1 MIEKIKELYDN
12 HKLLS
17 SIVIAAG
24 INVSFIGLNNTLFP
38 VRDVI
43 SKIYSEDGFG
53 SALTHGYFEGQKDL
67 FQGAM
72 GNAGYELANEKFEE
86 GGGIRKF
93 LYRTSSCAAGG
104 AIFEA
109 FRSGLGFLLTEM
121 MGHTPNYIYNYVVEP
136 RSEAPLEIA
145 RSVIFGL
152 IWLYSADQL
161 RK

>member
-1 MIEKIKELYDN
+1 MRD
-12 HKLLS
+12 KLKNFYKRHQRLVES
-17 SIVIAAG
+17 VGIAAG

-43 SKIYSEDGFG
+43 SKIYSESGLW

-104 AIFEA
+104 AIFET
-109 FRSGLGFLLTEM
+109 FRTGLGLFLTEVM
-121 MGHTPNYIYNYVVEP
+121 KYDSNYVYKYLVEP
-136 RSEAPLEIA
+136 RTEAPWEIL
-145 RSVIFGL
+145 RSVVFGL
-152 IWLYSADQL
+152 AFLYLKDRL
-161 RK
+161 